1 MSRIRGLATRLLARL
16 LALLLARGFQ
26 RRREFQI
33 LTPQAI
39 ASARGTKWA
48 MEVKPGETSTLV
60 LA

>member
-1 MSRIRGLATRLLARL
+1 MDKLCPGYAAWQPCCWPVLLAR
-16 LALLLARGFQ
+16 RFQ

-39 ASARGTKWA
+39 ASVRGTKWA